1 MERMQIKL
9 KEDPKD
15 RFVRELVEQFMGHKL
30 IDVRALSYTRIMR
43 EAFSRALC
51 YAIQSKRHVVCSGYL
66 KFAREKLF

>member
-1 MERMQIKL
+1 MEL
-9 KEDPKD
+9 K
-15 RFVRELVEQFMGHKL
+15 F

-51 YAIQSKRHVVCSGYL
+51 CAIQSKRDTVCSGYL